1 MKARAQRHISALVAG
16 VIALSAALLAGCGA
30 SSDLPPPQEETE
42 PSPFWTSI
50 GLPEIDEEHII
61 TVIVPGR
68 KCWSASVESRASH
81 LGACGTFRYRLVNED
96 VGTVKAV
103 KQTGGRYPLTLIVE
117 YEGEEKGRATTTEP
131 HGTVEVEG

>member
-1 MKARAQRHISALVAG
+1 LTPRPTPAVVSS
-16 VIALSAALLAGCGA
+16 VIALTALLLAGCGGA
-30 SSDLPPPQEETE
+30 PDVPPPQEESE

-50 GLPEIDEEHII
+50 GLPEVDEEHII
-61 TVIVPGR
+61 TVIVPAR

-117 YEGEEKGRATTTEP
+117 YEGEEKGRATTREP